1 MQYSF
6 LAGVFSILNNSLYVQ
21 CHVYRLPGINGKGG
35 RSETAGDDD
44 VHGALCVFTGRSL
57 DHEKMCFFRL
67 TEARK

>member
-1 MQYSF
+1 MQYCF
-6 LAGVFSILNNSLYVQ
+6 LAGVFSILNN
-21 CHVYRLPGINGKGG
+21 KGG

-67 TEARK
+67 TEGRK